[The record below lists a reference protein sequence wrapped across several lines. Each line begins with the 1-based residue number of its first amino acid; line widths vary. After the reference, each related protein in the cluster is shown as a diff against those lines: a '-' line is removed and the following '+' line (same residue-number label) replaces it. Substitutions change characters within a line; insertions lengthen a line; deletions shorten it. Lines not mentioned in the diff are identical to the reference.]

1 MWFLVAPVS
10 ALRLVI
16 LVDLMSNA
24 CLYELYLGGTE
35 VLPVDLNIISI
46 IICCYPW
53 YYPTPS
59 FHASI
64 IYPVHIVIHCDL
76 VLVFKCFEVKFSSL
90 VAATSMCPE
99 YFSKYAGIGWRGCPW
114 QGPVEGV
121 GGLLIFFVLLYPL
134 LSERICIRSW
144 FLTRTCCRIDST
156 TVEIG
161 GAGYL
166 GGGGGL
172 FTIFVWC

>member
-1 MWFLVAPVS
+1 MVYLSQMWFLVAPVS

-64 IYPVHIVIHCDL
+64 WSCV
-76 VLVFKCFEVKFSSL
+76 
-90 VAATSMCPE
+90 VA
-99 YFSKYAGIGWRGCPW
+99 
-114 QGPVEGV
+114 GV
-121 GGLLIFFVLLYPL
+121 NIERGLL
-134 LSERICIRSW
+134 
-144 FLTRTCCRIDST
+144 
-156 TVEIG
+156 
-161 GAGYL
+161 
-166 GGGGGL
+166 
-172 FTIFVWC
+172 